1 MSQDKLYTGG
11 KIEPGHYIQPKL
23 YLVPE
28 TVTTEV
34 TDKDAQ
40 GNSIKSNRVHT
51 QLHRRW
57 KGAGRFKHGTPYAPN
72 KKVALTDTGLPI
84 TVMADVRIG
93 KPPKA
98 AQGDTITRGED

>member
-11 KIEPGHYIQPKL
+11 KIESGHYIQPKL

-57 KGAGRFKHGTPYAPN
+57 KGAGRFKSGTFYAPGG
-72 KKVALTDTGLPI
+72 KVALTDDKLPI
-84 TVMADVRIG
+84 TFMADIRIG
-93 KPPKA
+93 KAPK
-98 AQGDTITRGED
+98 QVQSDSLTKSVD